1 MFRSILTGTRGT
13 GVLALFIMLT
23 TVGVLAGFASLMKT
37 VFPGPVLRKFTFL
50 FQFSTTGTSFHC
62 FFSLCVQKLYEN
74 TTPFG
79 RVSQSGIRNSG
90 KKSQKTLSAQRGAVR
105 WIHLDKITRFS
116 IRNHNIMAKPGNPVK
131 RAKAS
136 KSKGSV
142 RFPTT
147 TDNRTP

>member
-1 MFRSILTGTRGT
+1 
-13 GVLALFIMLT
+13 
-23 TVGVLAGFASLMKT
+23 MKT
-37 VFPGPVLRKFTFL
+37 RLLSDGCHNP
-50 FQFSTTGTSFHC
+50 
-62 FFSLCVQKLYEN
+62 E
-74 TTPFG
+74 
-79 RVSQSGIRNSG
+79 SGIPAKSHEQPFPPSG
-90 KKSQKTLSAQRGAVR
+90 GAVR

-116 IRNHNIMAKPGNPVK
+116 IQNHNIMAKPGNPVK